1 MSRLLLLLA
10 ATVAPLIAAAD
21 DNEIEEVLVTA
32 TRRVISSED
41 VSSGLTLVTREQ
53 IQAQKLVTDSLASN
67 VGVFLQQTTPG
78 QGAAI
83 IRGLKGSSILHLVDG
98 MRLNNA
104 IFRSAPTQ
112 YFSLVPISAVE
123 RVEVLRGTPTSLYGN
138 DAVGGV
144 VQLVTRVPSFD
155 SLRTESRGEV
165 FAAFDTAELGKTT
178 RATLD
183 VGNSA
188 FASSFSAEY
197 LKTGNRRTGS
207 GERIGP
213 SGYESRAA
221 RMVFSATPADDRSW
235 LLDVH
240 YLEQPETP
248 RVDELVPGFGQTEP
262 SSSEF
267 LFAPNRRVFVH
278 GKYTKT
284 AGPAGLDWNTDIA
297 WQRIDDD
304 RVTRDFGATDRRS
317 ESNSSDLIGLTLSG
331 SKVTEAGSWI
341 IGAEFYHDEV
351 KSVRSEENLPTGA
364 IQQVPSRFPDGSTVT
379 QAALYANI
387 ERSVTERNNL
397 NGGIRVSNDDVR
409 LPATLV
415 SAAADISSTDIS
427 GDLGWIFDATGRWQI
442 LANLGFGFRAPNV
455 FDLGTLGNRPGNRF
469 NIPNTTLDS
478 ERVLQADVGVRHR
491 SDRTVFDLMIFT
503 LRYDD
508 RITSV
513 GTGNVTADGRDIVQ
527 SVNAAESSI
536 RGVEAGIEVRLS
548 DDINARGVLNYTWGE
563 QQVSGNDTEP
573 AGRIPPFNGELVLSW
588 DAGGDYRFESW
599 LRFAGDQ
606 DRLSARDVS
615 DVRIDPEG
623 TPGWVVTGASVQK
636 SLATDWL
643 ISVSLD
649 NLLDKRYRVHGSGL
663 DAAGRNLGISVRR
676 SW

>member
-112 YFSLVPISAVE
+112 YFSLVPVTAAE

-155 SLRTESRGEV
+155 SLQTESRGEV

-197 LKTGNRRTGS
+197 LQTGNRRTGS

-240 YLEQPETP
+240 YLKQPETP

-278 GKYTKT
+278 GKYTKA
-284 AGPAGLDWNTDIA
+284 AGAGGLDWNTDIA

-304 RVTRDFGATDRRS
+304 RVTRDFGATDRRR

-331 SKVTEAGSWI
+331 SRVTEAGSWI
-341 IGAEFYHDEV
+341 VGAEFYHDEV
-351 KSVRSEENLPTGA
+351 RSARSEENLPTGA

-387 ERSVTERNNL
+387 EHSLTERNNL
-397 NGGIRVSNDDVR
+397 NGGIRVSNDDVS
-409 LPATLV
+409 LPATLI

-427 GDLGWIFDATGRWQI
+427 GDLGWLFDATERWQI
-442 LANLGFGFRAPNV
+442 LANLGLGFRAPNV

-478 ERVLQADVGVRHR
+478 ERVLQADIGVRHR
-491 SDRTVFDLMIFT
+491 SDRVEFDLIIYA

-513 GTGNVTADGRDIVQ
+513 GTGDVTADGRDIVQ

-536 RGVEAGIEVRLS
+536 RGVEAGLNVRLS
-548 DDINARGVLNYTWGE
+548 DEIRTRAVLNYTWGE
-563 QQVSGNDTEP
+563 QQVSGNDAEP
-573 AGRIPPFNGELVLSW
+573 AGRIPPLNGELVLSY

-599 LRFAGDQ
+599 LRFAGGQ
-606 DRLSARDVS
+606 DRLSARDVR

-623 TPGWVVTGASVQK
+623 TPGWVVTGASVQA
-636 SLATDWL
+636 SFADDWL
-643 ISVSLD
+643 ISISLD

-663 DAAGRNLGISVRR
+663 DAAGRNLSIGVRR

>member
-10 ATVAPLIAAAD
+10 ATVVPPMAAAD

-41 VSSGLTLVTREQ
+41 VSSGLTLITREQ
-53 IQAQKLVTDSLASN
+53 IRTQKLVTDSLASN

-112 YFSLVPISAVE
+112 YFSLVPVSAVE

-144 VQLVTRVPSFD
+144 VQLVTSVPSFD
-155 SLRTESRGEV
+155 SPEIRSRGEA
-165 FAAFDTAELGKTT
+165 FAAFDTAELGKTA
-178 RATLD
+178 RARLD
-183 VGNSA
+183 FGNSA
-188 FASSFSAEY
+188 FASSFGAEY
-197 LKTGNRRTGS
+197 LKTGDRRTGS
-207 GERIGP
+207 GARVGP

-221 RMVFSATPADDRSW
+221 RIVFSATPASDRSW
-235 LLDVH
+235 LLDMH

-248 RVDELVPGFGQTEP
+248 RADELVPGFAQVEP

-267 LFAPNRRVFVH
+267 FFAPNRRVFVH

-284 AGPAGLDWNTDIA
+284 DGPAGLDWTTDVA

-304 RVTRDFGATDRRS
+304 RVTRDFEATERRR
-317 ESNSSDLIGLTLSG
+317 EANSSDLLGLTLSG
-331 SKVTEAGSWI
+331 SRITQGGSWI
-341 IGAEFYHDEV
+341 VGAEFYHDEV
-351 KSVRSEENLPTGA
+351 RSKRFEEVLTTGA
-364 IQQVPSRFPDGSTVT
+364 IREVPSRFPDGSTVT
-379 QAALYANI
+379 QAALYANVQH
-387 ERSVTERNNL
+387 RLSNRNNV
-397 NGGIRVSNDDVR
+397 NGGIRVSNDDVS
-409 LPATLV
+409 LPDTAV
-415 SAAADISSTDIS
+415 SAAADIDGTDVG
-427 GDLGWIFDATGRWQI
+427 GDIGWIFDATPRWQV
-442 LANLGFGFRAPNV
+442 LTNLGLGFRAPNV

-469 NIPNTTLDS
+469 NVPNTTLGS
-478 ERVLQADVGVRHR
+478 ERVVQADVGVRHR
-491 SDRTVFDLMIFT
+491 SERVAFDLMVYA

-513 GTGNVTADGRDIVQ
+513 GTGDLRSDGRDIVQ
-527 SVNAAESSI
+527 SVNAAESLI
-536 RGVEAGIEVRLS
+536 RGVEAGLDVRPS
-548 DDINARGVLNYTWGE
+548 DDISIRAVLNYTWGE
-563 QQVSGNDTEP
+563 QQVAGDATEP
-573 AGRIPPFNGELVLSW
+573 AGRIPPFNGSVILSY
-588 DAGGDYRFESW
+588 DAGGDYRLESW

-606 DRLSARDVS
+606 ERLSARDIGDS
-615 DVRIDPEG
+615 RIDPQG
-623 TPGWVVTGASVQK
+623 TPGWAVIGARIEK
-636 SLATDWL
+636 SFAGDWL
-643 ISVSLD
+643 LSVSLD

-663 DAAGRNLGISVRR
+663 DAPGRNLIVGVRR

>member
-53 IQAQKLVTDSLASN
+53 VQAQKLVTDSLASN

-112 YFSLVPISAVE
+112 YFSLVPVTAAE

-155 SLRTESRGEV
+155 SLQTESRGEV

-183 VGNSA
+183 VGNST

-197 LKTGNRRTGS
+197 LQTGNRRTGS

-221 RMVFSATPADDRSW
+221 RMVFSATPANDRSW

-240 YLEQPETP
+240 YLEQPATP

-278 GKYTKT
+278 GKYTKA
-284 AGPAGLDWNTDIA
+284 AGAGGLDWNTDIA

-304 RVTRDFGATDRRS
+304 RVTRDFGATDRRR
-317 ESNSSDLIGLTLSG
+317 ESNSSDLLGLTLSG
-331 SKVTEAGSWI
+331 SRITEAGSWI
-341 IGAEFYHDEV
+341 VGAEFYHDKV
-351 KSVRSEENLPTGA
+351 RSTRSEENLPSGT
-364 IQQVPSRFPDGSTVT
+364 IQQVPSRFPNGSTVT

-387 ERSVTERNNL
+387 EHSVTDRNNL
-397 NGGIRVSNDDVR
+397 NGGIRVSNDDVS

-427 GDLGWIFDATGRWQI
+427 GDLGWLFDATERWQI
-442 LANLGFGFRAPNV
+442 LANLGLGFRAPNV

-478 ERVLQADVGVRHR
+478 ERVLQADIGVRHR
-491 SDRTVFDLMIFT
+491 SDRVDFDLIIYA

-513 GTGNVTADGRDIVQ
+513 GTGDVTADGRDIVQ

-536 RGVEAGIEVRLS
+536 RGVEAGLNVRLS
-548 DDINARGVLNYTWGE
+548 DALRTRAVLNYTWGE
-563 QQVSGNDTEP
+563 QQVAGNEAEP
-573 AGRIPPFNGELVLSW
+573 AGRIPPFNGELVLSY

-599 LRFAGDQ
+599 LRFAGGQ
-606 DRLSARDVS
+606 DRLSARDVR
-615 DVRIDPEG
+615 DVRIDPAG
-623 TPGWVVTGASVQK
+623 TPGWVVTGASVQA
-636 SLATDWL
+636 SFADDWL

-663 DAAGRNLGISVRR
+663 DAAGRNLSIGVRR